1 MVSPSGCLIP
11 AAADGGRA
19 ARRALGRRAVAR
31 IASTVVAA
39 AALCAPSL
47 ALADP
52 PAPTPVAGFPDV
64 PIGLSNL
71 LVRLD
76 HSDEIGLANA
86 GLRVQ
91 VLEHLRSVGVRA
103 VGAENLVFDKDETRK
118 ARFML
123 GGTVRELSCVSPTGN
138 LDCSLGVEW
147 QVLDVERDAVVYT
160 VLTRSAIMGTPP
172 SQKDRIGGRL
182 VLATVDSLLKRPKL
196 REVLSTKPAAP
207 RAPETQPPAKFASCS
222 FKARRMPGGAED
234 LLSATVLIKTAKGFG
249 SGVFLTS
256 DGLVL
261 TAAHVVA
268 GGPIKLVL
276 RDGAEVDG
284 VVARLAPASDV
295 ALVRPT
301 SPMVG
306 QRCATLGKTEPP
318 VGAEAY
324 VAGAPAD
331 LKLAFS
337 LTRGIISGVRELDGQ
352 RQLQTDAPVSPGN
365 SGGPLADA
373 SGALVAVVTSK
384 LVGGRVEGVAFGVPV
399 QRALSV
405 LGLVSDAVTDPALHK
420 ATAEPTRP
428 TNAPPVA
435 DTPDREPSLERKA
448 GAGFVPLAAALANA
462 KTAQQDEERDRAAER
477 DRNTPRYVKN
487 LYAGGWVLAVASS
500 VAVYWSY
507 SAYDESKST
516 HSEFN
521 RYRVYNTL
529 GWLGLAGGVGMIITA
544 EALRPPLVPADAR
557 TRVVVGPGS
566 VAVAGAFR

>member
-1 MVSPSGCLIP
+1 
-11 AAADGGRA
+11 
-19 ARRALGRRAVAR
+19 
-31 IASTVVAA
+31 
-39 AALCAPSL
+39 
-47 ALADP
+47 
-52 PAPTPVAGFPDV
+52 
-64 PIGLSNL
+64 
-71 LVRLD
+71 
-76 HSDEIGLANA
+76 
-86 GLRVQ
+86 
-91 VLEHLRSVGVRA
+91 
-103 VGAENLVFDKDETRK
+103 
-118 ARFML
+118 ML

-160 VLTRSAIMGTPP
+160 VLTRAAIMGTP
-172 SQKDRIGGRL
+172 SHQKDRIGGWL
-182 VLATVDSLLKRPKL
+182 VLANVDSLVKRPKL
-196 REVLSTKPAAP
+196 REVLSAKPPAP
-207 RAPETQPPAKFASCS
+207 RAPETQPLAKFASCS
-222 FKARRMPGGAED
+222 FKARKMPEGAED

-261 TAAHVVA
+261 TAAHVVEN
-268 GGPIKLVL
+268 GPIRLVL

-284 VVARLAPASDV
+284 VVARVAPGADV

-301 SPMVG
+301 TPMVG
-306 QRCATLGKTEPP
+306 QRCATLGKAEPP

-384 LVGGRVEGVAFGVPV
+384 LAGGRVEGVAFGVPV

-405 LGLVSDAVTDPALHK
+405 LGLVSDAVTDPALHR
-420 ATAEPTRP
+420 ATAEPTKA
-428 TNAPPVA
+428 TKAPPVA
-435 DTPDREPSLERKA
+435 DTPDPVPSLERTT
-448 GAGFVPLAAALANA
+448 GAGFVPASALPDRRTLLASR
-462 KTAQQDEERDRAAER
+462 EAER
-477 DRNTPRYVKN
+477 DRKTPRYVKN
-487 LYAGGWVLAVASS
+487 LYAGGWAVAAASS

-507 SAYDESKST
+507 SSYDESKST

-529 GWLGLAGGVGMIITA
+529 GWLGMAGGVAMIFTA
-544 EALRPPLVPADAR
+544 ESLRPPLAPLEGN
-557 TRVVVGPGS
+557 THLVVGPGS